1 MDNTKMG
8 RFISELR
15 KSQMMTQKDLAARL
29 NLTINELLNG
39 EKNNAEIA
47 NIETSVAV
55 ALQYADNTVKSKT
68 KLIKNIGT
76 FVFSCLLFLGIITC
90 AIVNLAVS
98 GALTWSL
105 ISISA
110 CVFAWLIFISAI
122 KFGIKG
128 ILIALSAFIVPF
140 LLVLSMLVNSGAL
153 LLTIGIS
160 ASIIGIAYLWVV
172 FGVFKILKTRKFIAL
187 AIALILAMVG
197 SLGINLLL
205 SRIIYTTLFDVWDAL
220 TFAIALVLIILLFTA
235 DFVVHKRKAS
245 L

>member
-1 MDNTKMG
+1 
-8 RFISELR
+8 
-15 KSQMMTQKDLAARL
+15 
-29 NLTINELLNG
+29 
-39 EKNNAEIA
+39 
-47 NIETSVAV
+47 
-55 ALQYADNTVKSKT
+55 
-68 KLIKNIGT
+68 
-76 FVFSCLLFLGIITC
+76 
-90 AIVNLAVS
+90 
-98 GALTWSL
+98 
-105 ISISA
+105 
-110 CVFAWLIFISAI
+110 
-122 KFGIKG
+122 
-128 ILIALSAFIVPF
+128 
-140 LLVLSMLVNSGAL
+140 MLVNSGAL